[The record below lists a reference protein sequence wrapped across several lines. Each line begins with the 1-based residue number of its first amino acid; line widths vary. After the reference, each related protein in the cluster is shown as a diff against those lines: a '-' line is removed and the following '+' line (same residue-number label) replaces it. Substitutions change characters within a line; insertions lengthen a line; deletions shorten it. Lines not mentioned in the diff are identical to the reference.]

1 MTMIYSA
8 SLCVQTMRWSACA
21 ASFISCCIL
30 LLTAWSVVVSGQ
42 AVISVVEPLNIV
54 AYRPGQFSL
63 SIRKTGLARIR
74 PVTIIVE
81 VYAFR

>member
-1 MTMIYSA
+1 MQMMRLSA
-8 SLCVQTMRWSACA
+8 SLIVCW
-21 ASFISCCIL
+21 IL
-30 LLTAWSVVVSGQ
+30 LLSTWSVVISGQ

-63 SIRKTGLARIR
+63 SIQKTGLARVR

-81 VYAFR
+81 VLTAFR